1 MTNNDE
7 ALRILRGYGDPAC
20 YEEMVQ
26 GIVRGYAQDVDA
38 QQDGVMF
45 YHAAAKTYMM
55 AFRTHERLEQMLGR
69 IDGDSPDLTLHGEI
83 DGADMRRIG
92 ERFGIPHSQRMR
104 QYAYYGA
111 LPEPETGLDI
121 RPLGLGE
128 LDFVYENYGHA
139 SREYVKGRL
148 EAGVMLGA
156 YADGALAGFI
166 GEHTE
171 GAMGLL
177 HVMPEYRRR
186 GVGFALERAAIR
198 HTMLRGFTPY
208 GQVFEENAASHAL
221 QTRLGMTAAE
231 GPVLWLTSE
240 PF

>member
-1 MTNNDE
+1 MTKNDE
-7 ALRILRGYGDPAC
+7 ALRILRFYGDPAC

-38 QQDGVMF
+38 HRDGVMF

-55 AFRTHERLEQMLGR
+55 AFRTRERLEQMLGR

-83 DGADMRRIG
+83 GEGDRRRIQ
-92 ERFGIPHSQRMR
+92 ERFGILHSQRMC
-104 QYAYYGA
+104 QYAYYGEIPG
-111 LPEPETGLDI
+111 PEKGFDI
-121 RPLGLGE
+121 RPLGMDALE
-128 LDFVYENYGHA
+128 FVYENYGHA
-139 SREYVKGRL
+139 SREYVKERL
-148 EAGVMLGA
+148 GAGVMLGA
-156 YADGALAGFI
+156 YAEGALAGFI

-198 HTMLRGFTPY
+198 RTMLRGYTPY
-208 GQVFEENAASHAL
+208 GQVFEDNAASHAL
-221 QTRLGMTAAE
+221 QARLGMTRSEA
-231 GPVLWLTSE
+231 PVLWLTGE